1 MESPFFPFLP
11 LKKVQL
17 FIYSA
22 ILLNFERKFSYAY
35 Q

>member
-1 MESPFFPFLP
+1 MESPFFPFPP
-11 LKKVQL
+11 LKKVKL

-22 ILLNFERKFSYAY
+22 ILLIFERTFSYVY